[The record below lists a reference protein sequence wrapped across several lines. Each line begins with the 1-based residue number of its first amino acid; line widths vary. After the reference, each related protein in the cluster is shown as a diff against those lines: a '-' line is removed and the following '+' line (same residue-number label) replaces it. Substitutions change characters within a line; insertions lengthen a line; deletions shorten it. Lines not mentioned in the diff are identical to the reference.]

1 VGWLREASAII
12 EGLIE
17 ALTRKSFPNNMNAMF
32 LRKPPTTLLWAF
44 LLGAAIAATA
54 FVVGLGTLLRARDQ
68 ARAEVAALD
77 VVAPAPSAQGQ
88 GASATITWQED
99 AAKASSPS
107 MATYE
112 RSVRGLG
119 LALQAVRASPV
130 ISTADGTDTVEWTAQ
145 LTGPYSSHKKF
156 LSELLQNEQL
166 ALQNMTFTRPPDA
179 ASDAVTMNVVWKT
192 WARTQRADV
201 GSSQNRP

>member
-1 VGWLREASAII
+1 
-12 EGLIE
+12 
-17 ALTRKSFPNNMNAMF
+17 MNAMF
-32 LRKPPTTLLWAF
+32 LRKPPTTLLWAL
-44 LLGAAIAATA
+44 LLGSGIVAATV
-54 FVVGLGTLLRARDQ
+54 VVGLGTLLRVRDQ

-77 VVAPAPSAQGQ
+77 AVPRAPSVQRQGT
-88 GASATITWQED
+88 SATTMWQEH
-99 AAKASSPS
+99 AAKAPSPS

-119 LALQAVRASPV
+119 LALQAVRASPMT
-130 ISTADGTDTVEWTAQ
+130 STADGTDTIEWTAQ

-166 ALQNMTFTRPPDA
+166 ALQNITFTKPPDA
-179 ASDAVTMNVVWKT
+179 TSDGVTMNVVWKT

-201 GSSQNRP
+201 GNLPNRP